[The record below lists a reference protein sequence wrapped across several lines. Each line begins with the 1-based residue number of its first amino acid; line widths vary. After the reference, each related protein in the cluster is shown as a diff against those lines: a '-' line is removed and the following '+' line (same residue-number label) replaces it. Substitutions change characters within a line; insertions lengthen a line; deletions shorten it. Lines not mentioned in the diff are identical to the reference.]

1 MDHLC
6 IGQRETDSLA
16 SRYKCISSP
25 RHDSVSSF
33 VFGGE
38 AENQISRRPP
48 SSIPPLLSR
57 LIVKVP
63 NERAK
68 LHILRKKERKN
79 ERTRWRFPNVPLS
92 PVPSLLPSV
101 QSAKGDGKGRAA
113 RPPTEECRPSR
124 RPSINAASSPFLDT
138 SCMYVLWLIGW
149 WECLCYVYPQGL

>member
-6 IGQRETDSLA
+6 TIGQRETDSLA

-48 SSIPPLLSR
+48 SSIPPLAFDCQG
-57 LIVKVP
+57 P
-63 NERAK
+63 QRASEVAYPT
-68 LHILRKKERKN
+68 KEREK
-79 ERTRWRFPNVPLS
+79 ERTNALAFSECPIVSCSLP
-92 PVPSLLPSV
+92 PSFRPI
-101 QSAKGDGKGRAA
+101 GKGRRQGAA

-138 SCMYVLWLIGW
+138 FCTYYGSLVGGSV
-149 WECLCYVYPQGL
+149 CYVYPQGL

>member
-6 IGQRETDSLA
+6 IGRRETDSLA

-48 SSIPPLLSR
+48 SSIPPLAFDCQG
-57 LIVKVP
+57 P
-63 NERAK
+63 QRASEVAYPT
-68 LHILRKKERKN
+68 KEREK

-92 PVPSLLPSV
+92 PVPSLLPSNR
-101 QSAKGDGKGRAA
+101 QRETARGGRHDDRRLKNAA
-113 RPPTEECRPSR
+113 
-124 RPSINAASSPFLDT
+124 RPSINAASSPFSDT
-138 SCMYVLWLIGW
+138 FCTYYGSLVGGSV
-149 WECLCYVYPQGL
+149 CYVYPQGL

>member
-1 MDHLC
+1 MNGPLC
-6 IGQRETDSLA
+6 TIGRRETDSLA
-16 SRYKCISSP
+16 SRYKCISS

-48 SSIPPLLSR
+48 SSIPPLAFDCQG
-57 LIVKVP
+57 P
-63 NERAK
+63 QRASEVAYPT
-68 LHILRKKERKN
+68 KEREK

-138 SCMYVLWLIGW
+138 FCTYYGSLVGGSV
-149 WECLCYVYPQGL
+149 CYVYPQGL